1 MGSVLNPTPGGG
13 DEILKL
19 VGVKK
24 NFGSTEVLRNV
35 DLTLQRGQ
43 MVAIVGP
50 SGSGKSTLLHIA
62 GGLELPSAG
71 EVFLFGKRIDT
82 LPEDERD
89 RFRRGRVAYIFQDPY
104 LLEDFSV
111 YENLEI
117 FARLAG
123 RKVSADEIEHILEL
137 LGLSHRKDYKPS
149 VLSGGE
155 RQRVA
160 VGRALVTGAPLILA
174 DEPTG
179 NLDPE
184 RAKEVFSLFRELKEK
199 MGTTFLVVT
208 HNRDL
213 LGFFDKTYLLRGG
226 QLSFYFP

>member
-1 MGSVLNPTPGGG
+1 MSFSSNKTPEGR
-13 DEILKL
+13 DKVLKL
-19 VGVKK
+19 VKVQKR
-24 NFGSTEVLRNV
+24 FGSTEVLKGI
-35 DLTLQRGQ
+35 DLVLQKGE

-62 GGLELPSAG
+62 GGLEMPTSG
-71 EVFLFGKRIDT
+71 EVHLFGKRIDT
-82 LPEDERD
+82 LPEGERD
-89 RFRRGRVAYIFQDPY
+89 RFRRGRVAYIFQEPY

-123 RKVSADEIEHILEL
+123 RKVEREEIEHILDL
-137 LGLSHRKDYKPS
+137 LGLIHRKDYKPAL
-149 VLSGGE
+149 LSGGE

-160 VGRALVTGAPLILA
+160 VGRALITGASLIFA

-184 RAKEVFSLFRELKEK
+184 RAKEVFTLFRELKER
-199 MGTTFLVVT
+199 MGTTLLVVT
-208 HNRDL
+208 HNREL
-213 LGFFDKTYLLRGG
+213 LGFFDRTYLLKGG
-226 QLSFYFP
+226 KLFPL